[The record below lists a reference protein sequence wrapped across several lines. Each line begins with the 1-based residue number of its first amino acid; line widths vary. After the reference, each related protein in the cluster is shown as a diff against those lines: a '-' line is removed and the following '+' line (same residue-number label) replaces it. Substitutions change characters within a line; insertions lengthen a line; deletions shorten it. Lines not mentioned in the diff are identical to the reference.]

1 MIVVKYFRLFV
12 FLCLLSSCDIFSG
25 NSKKEQE
32 LFDKIEKGMTIN
44 EVKAILGA
52 PDYINPSSDSGHY
65 YYFFTENKSGMRS
78 EMPFVKFDPT
88 GVVEYSGY

>member
-1 MIVVKYFRLFV
+1 MTVKYLRLFV

-32 LFDKIEKGMTIN
+32 LFDKIEKGMTID
-44 EVKAILGA
+44 EVKAILGV
-52 PDYINPSSDSGHY
+52 PDYINPSSDSGRF

-78 EMPFVKFDPT
+78 EMPFVKFDST